1 VRRDFCTI
9 LNLPFLLRGITL
21 YRSLARVVPE
31 FRLYV
36 ACMDEESESVLRAL
50 QLPGLETISESD
62 LHTYDPPLAE
72 LQSRPVADYCKSVKP
87 SLCLHL
93 LERESDLVTFL
104 DADLMFFSDP
114 APMFDELGEDSI
126 LLMPMRRG
134 PRNREEKNERFGAYN
149 SGTVSFR
156 RDDTGLET
164 LRWWRG
170 KILEGRAEDNPLLDQ
185 PFIKDWPDRFP
196 GVHVVEY
203 LGCGVAPWNVYQYEL
218 EPGEWAPLVNGV
230 PIVFYHYF
238 GFKAFHSVNAFHR
251 TGFLSEPS
259 RFSEGALSLS
269 WQRQTIDG
277 AAAGEEELIWIPY
290 VREVARAL
298 ADVRSLDPG
307 FTAGLVDAA
316 PPAREPGVE
325 TPGLETG
332 SARGAPAPISG
343 PASDDSVAEGMDFAI
358 AYPAVRASGRM
369 LSPVWRHPDKDER
382 SQVRVTDVGD
392 LEVELGL
399 PSSERFYLYHGET
412 GFQDPPEDR
421 DLWAVEPDRFYE
433 LRFESSIEGEDAAIS
448 LFAIEYDD
456 FDRLG
461 HQRISVQE
469 GSNIVRLM
477 TSPRTRSLRIAIR
490 FSGSGHVRLS
500 PIILSEP
507 SGQQKA
513 RHFGG
518 ASRLASPGVEEAEE
532 QPASPGGVHE
542 WSQVEARRGRSP
554 VRIALYGE
562 VDMNLI
568 DGSSVWLQSVA
579 QVLTRIPGT
588 EVTVLLR
595 RPEERDILTAPLRD
609 NERIDLI
616 EPTGFGP
623 QTRLTA
629 NDAIDALERLDGE
642 RRFDLVLLRGRDV
655 SEAACIRIAFA
666 GRLWAYHL
674 PTHDRGPGADVDH
687 LRRLATG
694 AERIVCQTEAIRA
707 LVEAAIPDHADKL
720 ILLPPMIPAPAGSAL
735 PAARNGS
742 LRLFY
747 AGKIAPE
754 YYFLEMTQILR
765 RLRRSHPEAEL
776 HVVGDK
782 VHDPP
787 DDPEF
792 KAAAEAA
799 LAETENLVWH
809 GGVSRARVQE
819 LLHDADVALSIRDPM
834 MDNELATKVLEY
846 GAAGCAVV
854 LNRTPLYEEHLGAD
868 YPLFATDPGEAV
880 RALSKL
886 ASDPDLRAAV
896 AERCERAARR
906 FTFEKVA
913 AFLEPHLR
921 ATIQGA
927 DA

>member
-1 VRRDFCTI
+1 MFGIRMRRYHRATVGVRRDFCTI
-9 LNLPFLLRGITL
+9 LNLPFLLRGIAL

-31 FRLYV
+31 FHLYV
-36 ACMDEESESVLRAL
+36 ACMDEESATLLRSL
-50 QLPGLETISESD
+50 RLPGLTTISERE
-62 LHTYDPPLAE
+62 LHTYDPPLAD

-93 LERESDLVTFL
+93 LEGESDLVTFL

-134 PRNREEKNERFGAYN
+134 PRNREEKNERFGRYN

-156 RDDTGLET
+156 RDDPGLEA
-164 LRWWRG
+164 LQWWRG
-170 KILEGRAEDNPLLDQ
+170 KILEGRTEENPLLDQ
-185 PFIKDWPDRFP
+185 PFIKDWPERFP
-196 GVHVVEY
+196 GVHVVEH
-203 LGCGVAPWNVYQYEL
+203 LGCGVAPWNVFQYEL
-218 EPGEWAPLVNGV
+218 EPGEEVVPLVNGV
-230 PIVFYHYF
+230 PLVFYHYF
-238 GFKAFHSVNAFHR
+238 GFKAFHSVNAFHQ
-251 TGFLSEPS
+251 TGFLSAPS
-259 RFSEGALSLS
+259 RFDEGELSLF

-277 AAAGEEELIWIPY
+277 EAAGEHELIWIPY

-307 FTAGLVDAA
+307 FTAGLVDAG
-316 PPAREPGVE
+316 PPAREPE
-325 TPGLETG
+325 AELSAPGGQVGNGT
-332 SARGAPAPISG
+332 
-343 PASDDSVAEGMDFAI
+343 DFAV

-369 LSPVWRHPDKDER
+369 LSPVWRHPAKDER

-399 PSSERFYLYHGET
+399 PSSEWFYLFHGET
-412 GFQDPPEDR
+412 GFQEPPSDP
-421 DLWAVEPDRFYE
+421 DLWAVESNGFYE
-433 LRFESSIEGEDAAIS
+433 LRFEARIEGEDAAVS

-456 FDRLG
+456 FDRVG
-461 HQRISVQE
+461 HQRISAE
-469 GSNIVRLM
+469 GGSNVVRLL
-477 TSPRTRSLRIAIR
+477 TSARTRSLRIAIR
-490 FSGSGHVRLS
+490 FSGSGSVRLS

-507 SGQQKA
+507 SPKQTHDFDA
-513 RHFGG
+513 T
-518 ASRLASPGVEEAEE
+518 AE
-532 QPASPGGVHE
+532 PASAKIAASGQAAAADG
-542 WSQVEARRGRSP
+542 SAKRDQVEARDSDSP
-554 VRIALYGE
+554 VRIALYAE

-568 DGSSVWLQSVA
+568 DGSSVWVQSVA
-579 QVLTRIPGT
+579 QVLTCLPNT
-588 EVTVLLR
+588 EVTLLLR
-595 RPEERDILTAPLRD
+595 RPEERDVLTAPLRA
-609 NERIDLI
+609 NERIELV
-616 EPTGFGP
+616 EPTRFGL
-623 QTRLTA
+623 QTRLSATQA
-629 NDAIDALERLDGE
+629 TDAFEQLDAERG
-642 RRFDLVLLRGRDV
+642 FDLILLRGRDV
-655 SEAACIRIAFA
+655 NDVACRRSAFA

-674 PTHDRGPGADVDH
+674 PTHDRAPGADVEH
-687 LRRLATG
+687 LRRLGSG
-694 AERIVCQTEAIRA
+694 AERIVCQTEAIRD

-720 ILLPPMIPAPAGSAL
+720 ILLPPMIPVPAEEAS
-735 PAARNGS
+735 PAARNGR
-742 LRLFY
+742 LCLFY

-765 RLRRSHPEAEL
+765 RLRRIHPEAEL

-787 DDPEF
+787 DDPGF
-792 KAAAEAA
+792 KAAAETA

-809 GGVSRARVQE
+809 GGVSRAEVQK
-819 LLHDADVALSIRDPM
+819 LLHDADVALSIRDPI

-846 GAAGCAVV
+846 GAAGCAVL
-854 LNRTPLYEEHLGAD
+854 LNRTPLYEQHLGAD

-886 ASDPDLRAAV
+886 AGNPELRAAV

-913 AFLEPHLR
+913 AYLEPHLR

-927 DA
+927 KA